1 MFNERDK
8 EEMEKE
14 DIQKKK
20 ENNKPKSVEITKK
33 PFESDFC
40 DVNQMKLQI
49 LKTRAEVALNLS
61 KFLLE
66 EKNLLFV

>member
-1 MFNERDK
+1 MVK

-20 ENNKPKSVEITKK
+20 ENNKPKSSVEITKK
-33 PFESDFC
+33 PFESDFS
-40 DVNQMKLQI
+40 DVNLMKLQI
-49 LKTRAEVALNLS
+49 LKTKAEVALNLS

-66 EKNLLFV
+66 E